1 MDRGVGVSFGVW
13 GRGGVMRL
21 WLSRGECAGSK
32 KVYVG
37 GALGV
42 MDR

>member
-13 GRGGVMRL
+13 GGGGVIRP
-21 WLSRGECAGSK
+21 WLRRGEGAGSK